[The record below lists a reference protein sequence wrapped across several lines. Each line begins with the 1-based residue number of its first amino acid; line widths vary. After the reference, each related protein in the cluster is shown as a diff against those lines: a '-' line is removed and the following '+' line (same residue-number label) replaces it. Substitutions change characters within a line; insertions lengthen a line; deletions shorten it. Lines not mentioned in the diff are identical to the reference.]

1 MHYSKELEECGYNYN
16 GTETMMCG
24 WNGKKLRAEIFF
36 GPVYYHRLTHM
47 VSDKIFSRASTNQK
61 RHAITRQPL
70 NGRANEGGLRIG
82 EMEKDC
88 MLVHG
93 ISKFLHE
100 KMFDQSD
107 KFIINLCVPCKSYF
121 KVVKNTKWVFLFWM

>member
-1 MHYSKELEECGYNYN
+1 M
-16 GTETMMCG
+16 
-24 WNGKKLRAEIFF
+24 NGKKLRAEIFF

-47 VSDKIFSRASTNQK
+47 VADKIFSRASTNQK
-61 RHAITRQPL
+61 RHAITRHPL

-88 MLVHG
+88 ILVHG

-100 KMFDQSD
+100 KMF
-107 KFIINLCVPCKSYF
+107 
-121 KVVKNTKWVFLFWM
+121 

>member
-1 MHYSKELEECGYNYN
+1 MG
-16 GTETMMCG
+16 G
-24 WNGKKLRAEIFF
+24 
-36 GPVYYHRLTHM
+36 
-47 VSDKIFSRASTNQK
+47 
-61 RHAITRQPL
+61 
-70 NGRANEGGLRIG
+70 ANEGGLRIG

-107 KFIINLCVPCKSYF
+107 KFIINLCGSV
-121 KVVKNTKWVFLFWM
+121 

>member
-1 MHYSKELEECGYNYN
+1 
-16 GTETMMCG
+16 
-24 WNGKKLRAEIFF
+24 
-36 GPVYYHRLTHM
+36 
-47 VSDKIFSRASTNQK
+47 
-61 RHAITRQPL
+61 
-70 NGRANEGGLRIG
+70 
-82 EMEKDC
+82 MEKDC

>member
-1 MHYSKELEECGYNYN
+1 MKE
-16 GTETMMCG
+16 
-24 WNGKKLRAEIFF
+24 
-36 GPVYYHRLTHM
+36 V
-47 VSDKIFSRASTNQK
+47 
-61 RHAITRQPL
+61 
-70 NGRANEGGLRIG
+70 LRIG

-121 KVVKNTKWVFLFWM
+121 KVVKTQNGFFVLDVMVLTLSNLIVHLPQNCFFKNLLQWVKN

>member
-1 MHYSKELEECGYNYN
+1 M
-16 GTETMMCG
+16 
-24 WNGKKLRAEIFF
+24 
-36 GPVYYHRLTHM
+36 
-47 VSDKIFSRASTNQK
+47 
-61 RHAITRQPL
+61 

-93 ISKFLHE
+93 VSKFLHE

-107 KFIINLCVPCKSYF
+107 KFIINVCVSCKSYY
-121 KVVKNTKWVFLFWM
+121 KVTKTEDGKFLCNGCGGIEIEKFNFPFAAKLVFQELTAMGQKILFNVK

>member
-1 MHYSKELEECGYNYN
+1 
-16 GTETMMCG
+16 
-24 WNGKKLRAEIFF
+24 
-36 GPVYYHRLTHM
+36 M

-121 KVVKNTKWVFLFWM
+121 KVVKTQNGFFCSGCNGI

>member
-1 MHYSKELEECGYNYN
+1 MKDVYESANMK
-16 GTETMMCG
+16 
-24 WNGKKLRAEIFF
+24 GKKI
-36 GPVYYHRLTHM
+36 
-47 VSDKIFSRASTNQK
+47 
-61 RHAITRQPL
+61 
-70 NGRANEGGLRIG
+70 
-82 EMEKDC
+82 C

-121 KVVKNTKWVFLFWM
+121 KVVIKHKMGFFWFWM